1 MAFEAAV
8 RTAVALAL
16 FPMGGTIA
24 QAPEH
29 PVTLRVNT
37 QLVQVSVIVKDSYG
51 NPVADLKASDF
62 ELYDKG
68 KKQEIRVFNVEDYH
82 PACAGQPAATPVHAS
97 PSTVTAHTFSN
108 RTPAEPGAPNAPTV
122 ILIDAGNTWDIYRMT
137 WQDLVYARDQVIQF
151 LRQVH
156 PEDRLG
162 IYLMGADRFW
172 VLREYNQNC
181 ADLLERLASWKPNA
195 APDPGSPKGLD
206 AWSEFAIHFAG
217 VDAETAKRIHRDQFG
232 APDAKRSSSLPEGF
246 ADAPGTS
253 SAKLALPVGL
263 PEVHKGP
270 AEDDRGT
277 YLAPDQNRP
286 LTLLET
292 VANHLAAVPGRKNVV
307 LISGKWF
314 LPSDRKIWL
323 SMLRTIIQDGVSVY
337 AIDPGGLAPYALDG
351 SFVIPSNVTMYAPDP
366 ARAANANID
375 RNYQR
380 KRQLSLRLQSSLTEL
395 SEATGGKVFVNTND
409 IRGAIRNSF
418 EDSRV
423 TYTLGFYPKTSAN
436 DGSFHPL
443 KVKLPG
449 REHLSVRYRDGY
461 FEPEPPQ
468 RDAHRREAELRQAVW
483 SPVDASAIELS
494 GVVSPLGGPDDHE
507 LKLNIGMAAVSLLPD
522 GDRWNGQ
529 IEVSLFQ
536 RDNAGNAYEPLTQA
550 LGLKLRQGSYDKA
563 VKSGF
568 PYVRS
573 FRMDPKAASLRVIVR
588 DLGSGN
594 MGTLTIPVLA
604 SAQ

>member
-1 MAFEAAV
+1 MAFKAAL
-8 RTAVALAL
+8 RTALTLAL
-16 FPMGGTIA
+16 VPVAGVIA
-24 QAPEH
+24 QAPER

-37 QLVQVSVIVKDSYG
+37 QLVQVSVVVKDSHG
-51 NPVADLKASDF
+51 DLVTGLKAGDF

-68 KKQEIRVFNVEDYH
+68 KKQEIRVFHVEDYH
-82 PACAGQPAATPVHAS
+82 PAPFAPVTPTAPAAG
-97 PSTVTAHTFSN
+97 TFSN

-122 ILIDAGNTWDIYRMT
+122 ILIDAGETWDVYRMT
-137 WQDLVYARDQVIQF
+137 WQDLVYARNQLIQF

-162 IYLMGADRFW
+162 IYLMGAGRFW

-206 AWSEFAIHFAG
+206 AWAEFAIHFAG
-217 VDAETAKRIHRDQFG
+217 VDAETAKQIHRDQFG
-232 APDAKRSSSLPEGF
+232 APDAKRSSSLPEGS

-253 SAKLALPVGL
+253 TANPALPVGL

-270 AEDDRGT
+270 AEDDHGT
-277 YLAPDQNRP
+277 YVAPDQKRP

-314 LPSDRKIWL
+314 LPPDRKIWL

-351 SFVIPSNVTMYAPDP
+351 SFVIPSKVTMYAPDP
-366 ARAANANID
+366 ARAANAYID
-375 RNYQR
+375 RNYQW
-380 KRQLSLRLQSSLTEL
+380 KRQLSLRLQSSLTEMA
-395 SEATGGKVFVNTND
+395 EATGGKVFVNTND
-409 IRGAIRNSF
+409 IRGAIRSSF

-423 TYTLGFYPKTSAN
+423 TYTLGFYSRTSGG
-436 DGSFHPL
+436 DGSFHPI

-461 FEPEPPQ
+461 FEPEAQQ
-468 RDAHRREAELRQAVW
+468 RDGHRWEAELRQAVW

-494 GVVSPLGGPDDHE
+494 GGVLPVSGEDDDE
-507 LKLNIGMAAVSLLPD
+507 LKLNIGMAGVSLVPD
-522 GDRWNGQ
+522 GERWNGQ
-529 IEVSLFQ
+529 IEISLFQ
-536 RDNAGNAYEPLTQA
+536 RDRSGNTYEPLTRA
-550 LGLKLRQGSYDKA
+550 LGLKLRQESYDLA
-563 VKSGF
+563 VKNGF
-568 PYVRS
+568 LYERRFKV
-573 FRMDPKAASLRVIVR
+573 DPKATSLRVIVR
-588 DLGSGN
+588 DIGSGN
-594 MGTLTIPVLA
+594 LGTLTIPLA
-604 SAQ
+604 GGSQ